1 MSESRYT
8 PVPLDN
14 LAANLQEIQSVSNDL
29 DAAERILLK
38 RASRWVLFLC
48 FLQTVMTIPAF
59 FAGHFFY
66 VLFSLIFITMGLV
79 GLKRQGVKLMTA
91 HLVYSII
98 IYIFSLIGVVLTV
111 LYCDQDHSWWVY
123 IIGFFMI
130 LFQAIG
136 MKHSKR
142 MILLLK
148 KRELGSKLN
157 HCVLQ
162 EIKVMAEN
170 VPPQTQ
176 NVAMYPI
183 PNQQFMAM
191 QMQPDQQIPTYFPMV
206 VPYPMM
212 PQMMNEEAT
221 QSQTQQPG
229 LYPVNYQF

>member
-1 MSESRYT
+1 MSEIGYT
-8 PVPLDN
+8 AVPLDN

-29 DAAERILLK
+29 DAAEGILIK
-38 RASRWVLFLC
+38 RASRWVLVLC
-48 FLQTVMTIPAF
+48 FLQTVMTLLSF
-59 FAGHFFY
+59 FAGHFIE
-66 VLFSLIFITMGLV
+66 LFFSIIFITMGIV
-79 GLKRQGVKLMTA
+79 GVRRQNIKLMTA
-91 HLVYSII
+91 HLVYSIV

-123 IIGFFMI
+123 IVGFFMI

-142 MILLLK
+142 MIILLK
-148 KRELGSKLN
+148 KRDCGAQLN
-157 HCVLQ
+157 QCVLH
-162 EIKVMAEN
+162 EIKVMTEN

-176 NVAMYPI
+176 NVAMYPM

-206 VPYPMM
+206 PYPMM
-212 PQMMNEEAT
+212 SQMMVNEEET
-221 QSQTQQPG
+221 QTEQQPG

>member
-1 MSESRYT
+1 
-8 PVPLDN
+8 

-48 FLQTVMTIPAF
+48 FLQTVMTVPAF
-59 FAGHFFY
+59 FGGHFLY
-66 VLFSLIFITMGLV
+66 VLLCLVFITMGLV
-79 GLKRQGVKLMTA
+79 GLKRQGIKLMTA

-191 QMQPDQQIPTYFPMV
+191 QMQPDQQIPTYFPVV

-212 PQMMNEEAT
+212 PQMVNEEGT